1 MTLLS
6 TGVPEG
12 LPCTRFMETFSCAQL
27 ICYPCLMWILT
38 LDSGCKYRLKVR
50 YERFFV
56 RFDWSALCKL
66 SLLDVGINITCIVSY
81 RRSKRFTR
89 GCIPSSIAVY
99 LITRRKK
106 NTCPYIML
114 AYICIC
120 VRDHQWCRPSC
131 SRWYACQVCSWQSHI
146 RFCSRRK
153 RR

>member
-1 MTLLS
+1 MTLIYR
-6 TGVPEG
+6 
-12 LPCTRFMETFSCAQL
+12 CTRG
-27 ICYPCLMWILT
+27 LT
-38 LDSGCKYRLKVR
+38 LHTFHGN
-50 YERFFV
+50 FFV
-56 RFDWSALCKL
+56 RSTDLLSLPNVNPDAGFGMQVSIEGKIWKIFRKIRLICVSR